1 MTNAA
6 EWTFDVYMEMR
17 FSGKKTWFVKAVNN
31 ETGVYWVNRESFDHA
46 PDDARELATS
56 LQVKHGHQAAWNP
69 AFASGDWERRGVE
82 PTLPGHESLSRM

>member
-46 PDDARELATS
+46 PDDAREL
-56 LQVKHGHQAAWNP
+56 VRR
-69 AFASGDWERRGVE
+69 SGLLPMERRPPADG
-82 PTLPGHESLSRM
+82 G